1 MSTWEQCKTGSQ
13 YYDHCE
19 SYVTSTLKLT
29 SITIIMS
36 FVSCSSAP
44 TILIIISDS
53 GSPVLGQTGYT
64 LTCAVIGDENL
75 SPTITYQW
83 TRDNGATQTQVGT
96 NSNTLSFSPLSLS
109 DAGRYTCDVTVSSPY
124 ITNIIMAASESDNT
138 PSLSFQCTLVID
150 INPSIVILYTSFSP
164 PCTYIH
170 SSKSISFC
178 H

>member
-13 YYDHCE
+13 YCDHCE

-29 SITIIMS
+29 STTIIMS

-83 TRDNGATQTQVGT
+83 TRDNGTTQTQVGT

-109 DAGRYTCDVTVSSPY
+109 DAGRYTCDVTISSPY
-124 ITNIIMAASESDNT
+124 LTGDLVSSASEALSVI
-138 PSLSFQCTLVID
+138 PSST
-150 INPSIVILYTSFSP
+150 SIVMNYTIS
-164 PCTYIH
+164 YHH
-170 SSKSISFC
+170 SVVGFHS
-178 H
+178 